1 MLQLFKSAAKE
12 GLKFVQKLFGTS
24 NAAKTDIA
32 MIKESLEDMIK
43 QVGDSEAKANMAFEP
58 LKNFLSKIEVR
69 AAADDIT
76 MAGAG
81 ARASVDD
88 LLEDLS
94 SRTTAS
100 TKEVREALVNR
111 ANEAYPPGDPKRMR
125 LDDDETLEAY
135 IQSKKQMGAEDELI
149 EDITDFIGM
158 PPPSPGMQKIIQEE
172 MRRARSL
179 YDEIAEDEMLPFGRS
194 GESKKGSEMTMDE
207 MSESL
212 RDATKKVKQRQ
223 ADNMRIEEL
232 MADPDNFG
240 KNIDELDQMVQ
251 DEKIIPFKPKKA
263 EGGRVGAS
271 MGLFTGIAKQ
281 AAKMFGDKGLMKVL
295 FDKVAGMSR
304 ADRVA
309 DVDQAKNIIRDP
321 ETDLERL
328 KAIRDDEG
336 NIIQRATP
344 EGKMTIRDIEDL
356 PRDLKYENPELR
368 AFEKVIKREKV
379 RAILADQLGVDPKDI
394 PEENIDMAIMEG
406 MDLMATGGRVGFD
419 NGGAPS
425 KAIKTLA
432 EFTPSLGQS
441 PGGNPEKTPRQNAKK
456 KFIRDNLPDTVIEDF
471 KTSGFMPLG
480 GDKAVTNHPILG
492 TTNFATSAAF
502 NRYIDSL
509 YQDYQAKN
517 MPKNIFMQGPQT
529 GKKDPASL
537 SRVTDPVSAQ
547 QSHLQALADAVKVF
561 QPTSSPE
568 GGMAEL
574 GLAMQ
579 ANPGMSIEEIINAN
593 LANQVMREQYSS
605 QMPTPTPVSTPTP
618 TPAPTLTPPPSS
630 PPSFTTS
637 PGFRPTPTPGIDP
650 LARAYQ
656 ENAALYNQPLG
667 SVGDVVGRIRK
678 LAGFKQGGIANFFKE
693 RVK

>member
-1 MLQLFKSAAKE
+1 MLRLFTGLADEAAKFL
-12 GLKFVQKLFGTS
+12 GRLFGNS
-24 NAAKTDIA
+24 NVAKTEIT
-32 MIKESLEDMIK
+32 E
-43 QVGDSEAKANMAFEP
+43 
-58 LKNFLSKIEVR
+58 LKNELQTLIDKVGKSEEKAEEAFSGLREIARKIEAR
-69 AAADDIT
+69 AGADDIT
-76 MAGAG
+76 MTGAG
-81 ARASVDD
+81 ARPSVDD

-100 TKEVREALVNR
+100 KEEVREALVNR
-111 ANEAYPPGDPKRMR
+111 ANEAYAPGDPKRMR

-179 YDEIAEDEMLPFGRS
+179 YDEFAEDEMLPFGRS
-194 GESKKGSEMTMDE
+194 GERKKASDMTMDE
-207 MSESL
+207 MSQSFS
-212 RDATKKVKQRQ
+212 DATKRVKQRQ
-223 ADNMRIEEL
+223 ADNMRKEEL
-232 MADPDNFG
+232 MANPDNFG
-240 KNIDELDQMVQ
+240 KSMDELDQMVQ
-251 DEKIIPFKPKKA
+251 DEKVIPFKPKKA
-263 EGGRVGAS
+263 EGGRIGAKT
-271 MGLFTGIAKQ
+271 GLFTGIAEQ
-281 AAKMFGDKGLMKVL
+281 AAKMFGDKGLMKIL
-295 FDKVAGMSR
+295 FDKVAGMRR
-304 ADRVA
+304 ADRIA
-309 DVDQAKNIIRDP
+309 DTDQAKNIIRDP

-328 KAIRDDEG
+328 KAMRDDEG

-368 AFEKVIKREKV
+368 TFEDFIKREKV

-394 PEENIDMAIMEG
+394 PEENITMAIMEG

-419 NGGAPS
+419 AGGALQSEISLPPGFS
-425 KAIKTLA
+425 LSDMNFSGLFDGIPGSIYDAKGSRL
-432 EFTPSLGQS
+432 TPAQIEY
-441 PGGNPEKTPRQNAKK
+441 NTKKQN
-456 KFIRDNLPDTVIEDF
+456 FIRDNLPDTVIEDF

-492 TTNFATSAAF
+492 TTNYATSGAF
-502 NRYIDSL
+502 NKYIDSL

-517 MPKNIFMQGPQT
+517 MPTPTSAPQS
-529 GKKDPASL
+529 D
-537 SRVTDPVSAQ
+537 
-547 QSHLQALADAVKVF
+547 LQALADAVKVF
-561 QPTSSPE
+561 KPTSSPE

-593 LANQVMREQYSS
+593 LANQVREQYSS
-605 QMPTPTPVSTPTP
+605 QMPTPTPVSTP

-637 PGFRPTPTPGIDP
+637 PGFRPTPAPGIDP